1 MGSITITLD
10 DKAMKKL
17 KTRAK
22 KNMMTA
28 EEMASDIVRRS
39 MVSYKGKTD
48 GNSGI
53 DDSFVKIFSRK
64 K

>member
-1 MGSITITLD
+1 MTSITITLD

-22 KNMMTA
+22 KCFMTS

-39 MVSYKGKTD
+39 MVSYKGKTNAD
-48 GNSGI
+48 SGI
-53 DDSFVKIFSRK
+53 DDAFVKIFSRK